1 MKFFLLAILLTL
13 LMVSTTYAQEDNS
26 VSNKVGANFKNQ
38 FSTNIPYLFL
48 NSLEINYERVL
59 GRKFSI
65 GIGWATYGKGYDN
78 LNLEGDGYTDRIN
91 FEINPYGR
99 LYFNGNQKKSHY
111 LEVFA
116 SINESEKSDQ
126 FVRNTTDSGYGV
138 YELGIEQRTTF
149 GMGIGYGYRFLLAN
163 DRLVLE
169 AQFGIRTNFDFYY
182 GIPDPSIVRS
192 GLRIGYRF

>member
-1 MKFFLLAILLTL
+1 
-13 LMVSTTYAQEDNS
+13 MVSTTYAQEDNR

-38 FSTNIPYLFL
+38 FSTNIPYVFL

-126 FVRNTTDSGYGV
+126 FVRNTTDSGYSV

-182 GIPDPSIVRS
+182 GIPDPSIVRA
-192 GLRIGYRF
+192 GIRIGYRF

>member
-1 MKFFLLAILLTL
+1 MKNCFLVILFSSVLVL
-13 LMVSTTYAQEDNS
+13 STYGQEDNIVLEES
-26 VSNKVGANFKNQ
+26 MKNSKNQ
-38 FSTNIPYLFL
+38 FSTNVPYLLF
-48 NSLEINYERVL
+48 NSLELNYERVL
-59 GRKFSI
+59 GRKFAV
-65 GIGWATYGKGYDN
+65 GIGWSTYGKGYDN
-78 LNLEGDGYTDRIN
+78 LNLEGNGYNDKVN
-91 FEINPYGR
+91 YEINPYGR

-126 FVRNTTDSGYGV
+126 FVRNTTNSGFGV
-138 YELGIEQRTTF
+138 YELGIEKRTTF

-182 GIPDPSIVRS
+182 GIPDPSIVRA
-192 GLRIGYRF
+192 GIRIGYRF